1 MSFCPKCSF
10 QNPPT
15 NKFCQ
20 KCGTS
25 LTHKACKQ
33 CGYPEVP
40 LSAANCPQCGVLV
53 GKVWW
58 AAIAKNVEQSA
69 VITEDRAEA
78 IRADAQASANATEPS
93 TAEAE
98 PLLLEEPMPVEV
110 ETSAPLSP
118 EGSEA
123 EVSLNWPL
131 PEVEANSTDESPQP
145 ETSSQ
150 SDSSD
155 ISPEPLVESAVAA
168 TNSEDNSPEEVE
180 EPSPEEVEEPPAA
193 VEYLGAERRY
203 QVLEEPIPAQIANG
217 KEIRRVRVLDLHPLQ
232 KSPLEALLASSSG
245 RAASATPETGEA
257 TAWEKLDLPAMAK
270 SYLRLRSSL
279 ASILPALHDAWRD
292 PDGQEVVLLED
303 RSDWQVLGDLWSNQ
317 QVSMLQILWWLGEM
331 AILWEELEGCHCR
344 QSLLEIDNLRVDEDQ
359 TIALQ
364 QLYLEPESAEL
375 TLQDLGKTWHLLFH
389 KTHRTLFSSLV
400 QMLYD
405 LGKGDIKTIQELR
418 ERLRDIANELQP
430 GTNAPAEPEPA
441 ENGEAIETQEP
452 GSSEEALVE
461 SGASDDLPTVV
472 LPKQLVRLDD
482 AGSTHPGRQRN
493 YNEDSFAI
501 DIKLQKQETPKGQNL
516 QAHGLYVLCDGM
528 GGHAGGEVASALA
541 VDTLRQYFATNW
553 QEQFPSEDAI
563 KEGVRLANRAIYE
576 INQKNSSSGTG
587 RMGTTLVMLLVQDN
601 KIAIGHVGDS
611 RLYGLTRGRG
621 LERLTVDHEVGQREI
636 QRGVEPAIA
645 YSRPDAYQLTQALG
659 PRDEN
664 FIKPDVKFIEL
675 EEDTLLILGSDGLT
689 DNDLLENNWQKYL
702 APLLS
707 SSANLEKGV
716 QELVD
721 FANEYNGHDNI
732 TAVLVR
738 AKVGSKH

>member
-1 MSFCPKCSF
+1 MSFCPKCNF
-10 QNPPT
+10 QNPPA

-25 LTHKACKQ
+25 LTHKTCDR

-40 LSAANCPQCGVLV
+40 LSAANCPQCQALV
-53 GKVWW
+53 GKVWRANIVKDLDQP
-58 AAIAKNVEQSA
+58 AAIAENLSTPIAAQLSMAESA
-69 VITEDRAEA
+69 PSSPEA
-78 IRADAQASANATEPS
+78 IGVVEGEPS
-93 TAEAE
+93 TPSLPENPEAN
-98 PLLLEEPMPVEV
+98 VI
-110 ETSAPLSP
+110 
-118 EGSEA
+118 
-123 EVSLNWPL
+123 
-131 PEVEANSTDESPQP
+131 PEVEANSTDEDPQLVTADP
-145 ETSSQ
+145 ALCLEQPS
-150 SDSSD
+150 
-155 ISPEPLVESAVAA
+155 EPLVESATAA
-168 TNSEDNSPEEVE
+168 RNSEDSSPEESE
-180 EPSPEEVEEPPAA
+180 APLPS
-193 VEYLGAERRY
+193 VEYLGLEERY
-203 QVLEEPIPAQIANG
+203 QVLAELTPPQITAG
-217 KEIRRVRVLDLHPLQ
+217 KEIRQVRVLDRQPLQ
-232 KSPLEALLASSSG
+232 KSPIEALLTSSSG
-245 RAASATPETGEA
+245 RSSTKSPPD
-257 TAWEKLDLPAMAK
+257 WEKLDLPAIAK
-270 SYLRLRSSL
+270 PYLTLQSSL
-279 ASILPALHDAWRD
+279 AAILPAVHDAWKNA
-292 PDGQEVVLLED
+292 DGAEVLLLED
-303 RSDWQVLGDLWSNQ
+303 RSDWQLLGDLWSDQ

-331 AILWEELEGCHCR
+331 AILWEELESCRCR

-364 QLYLEPESAEL
+364 ELYLESESSEL

-405 LGKGDIKTIQELR
+405 LGKGEIKTTQALR
-418 ERLRDIANELQP
+418 ERLLEIANELQS
-430 GTNAPAEPEPA
+430 TTDPAADPEPL
-441 ENGEAIETQEP
+441 EISEAIEEI
-452 GSSEEALVE
+452 EAIPMDGPVTE
-461 SGASDDLPTVV
+461 GIASDDLPTVV
-472 LPKQLVRLDD
+472 LPKQLLRLDD

-516 QAHGLYVLCDGM
+516 QAQGLYVLCDGM
-528 GGHAGGEVASALA
+528 GGHAGGEVASAMA
-541 VDTLRQYFATNW
+541 VDTLRQYFATRW
-553 QEQFPSEDAI
+553 QEEFPSEETI

-576 INQKNSSSGTG
+576 INQKNASSGTG
-587 RMGTTLVMLLVQDN
+587 RMGTTLVMMLLQDN
-601 KIAIGHVGDS
+601 KIAIAHVGDS

-621 LERLTVDHEVGQREI
+621 LEKLTVDHEVGQREI

-664 FIKPDVKFIEL
+664 FIKPDVKFIGL

-689 DNDLLENNWQKYL
+689 DNDLLESNWQKYL

-716 QELVD
+716 QDLID

-738 AKVGSKH
+738 AKVGAKH